1 MTKRYLFGFGL
12 PTPLT
17 SRRVERLL
25 SLARGQIKEL
35 RGVLDD
41 DDTAAWRR
49 SAGADNFYGRIRRL
63 LRTAEG
69 RRVYAGAR
77 LVFETAKTKRK
88 DRANVFLRSVRD
100 CLPAPDADPDPLPL
114 SINADSYDAFV
125 AHSAR
130 TQPVERTAELAWSYA
145 MLLDSPGKLLE
156 AIRKYPEIGSFLEEP
171 VSGLVPILG
180 PAEGAVG
187 ALSSAIDAID
197 PSYLTEADVEALD
210 AIAKRLGRT
219 IKNGRTA
226 LERLSKRLDEWQA
239 RHGDRL
245 SADPELTGRFS
256 QLQQQAATRS
266 IDDARLT
273 EALARFDR
281 IVAKDKELADT
292 QTALETLSRKFEEAR
307 NARKNL
313 FLDVDELVDKPAPGG
328 GPAAAAAAGRR
339 PRSGAAAGPEPD
351 RDTVADSDAHGP
363 AGGDDDGDDD
373 EAEST
378 DHEDAISERP
388 PPEPVDGDDDE
399 AAASPPPAAED
410 RSGDASASGDD
421 DVSANGDDAASKRP
435 LPDPGSEPVDGSAEA
450 AGQSKPG
457 AEDSGGDVSEPH
469 PDPER
474 QIDEGIMAAMERHRF
489 GIAYHLAL
497 TESGSVLSADVIK
510 LIASNFAADAGEFAA
525 TGIAAVAE
533 NIKSELDISDEAGGC
548 GADHAALVAAA
559 ALAPA
564 LLAPGGPIEQLLS
577 AVVPRLSRAPSLKS
591 LASAAADVSRTGV
604 SLPPESLG
612 AGDPLE
618 QWRKTLSDITGEA
631 AAWLESER
639 QVTILYQA
647 ATRVW
652 RRMLEDWGDGGQR
665 MSIGRM
671 MNGLLGAGPRS
682 DAAPIAAAAQHWRTG
697 GDEEIDRIDRG
708 LRGKTGIV
716 GRARQV
722 ILHKTE
728 SAVALVDRWSAHMA
742 ARPKQRPDFIAR
754 QANAL
759 RDAVSRY
766 AEPARGEL
774 GKLETPKA
782 RCAETVLRR
791 YTAKFDG
798 AGSAAPALTVSELLH
813 SDLLAI
819 PDISFDDDGLPVSS
833 LVEPGVLLPFADLDR
848 IDFAAAANERAR
860 RRDFTGARMI
870 LDLASRNSGIDGTA
884 RSGRENDSAAADA

>member
-35 RGVLDD
+35 RGALDD

-100 CLPAPDADPDPLPL
+100 CLPAPDAEPDPLPL

-130 TQPVERTAELAWSYA
+130 MQPAERTAELAWSYA

-256 QLQQQAATRS
+256 QLQEQAATRS

-313 FLDVDELVDKPAPGG
+313 FLDVDELVDKPALGG
-328 GPAAAAAAGRR
+328 GPAAAVAAGTEQ
-339 PRSGAAAGPEPD
+339 AAPD
-351 RDTVADSDAHGP
+351 SERDTVADSEAPGP
-363 AGGDDDGDDD
+363 AGDDDGD
-373 EAEST
+373 EAESANR
-378 DHEDAISERP
+378 EDAISKRP
-388 PPEPVDGDDDE
+388 PSDPAGEPADG
-399 AAASPPPAAED
+399 
-410 RSGDASASGDD
+410 GASASGDD
-421 DVSANGDDAASKRP
+421 EVSANGDDAESKRP
-435 LPDPGSEPVDGSAEA
+435 LSDPGSEPVDGSAEA
-450 AGQSKPG
+450 AAGPSKPG
-457 AEDSGGDVSEPH
+457 AEDRGGDVSDPR

-474 QIDEGIMAAMERHRF
+474 QIDEGIMAAMERRRF

-533 NIKSELDISDEAGGC
+533 NIKSEFDVSADAGGD

-577 AVVPRLSRAPSLKS
+577 AVAPRLSRAPSLKS
-591 LASAAADVSRTGV
+591 LAAAAADVSRTGV

-631 AAWLESER
+631 TAWLESER

-647 ATRVW
+647 ATGVW

-671 MNGLLGAGPRS
+671 MNGLLGAGPQS

-697 GDEEIDRIDRG
+697 GDKEIDRIDRG

-722 ILHKTE
+722 ILHKIE

-774 GKLETPKA
+774 RKLGTPKA

-813 SDLLAI
+813 NDLLAI

>member
-35 RGVLDD
+35 RGALDD

-100 CLPAPDADPDPLPL
+100 CLPAPDAEPDPLPL

-156 AIRKYPEIGSFLEEP
+156 AIRTYPEIGSFLEEP

-256 QLQQQAATRS
+256 QLQEQAATRS

-328 GPAAAAAAGRR
+328 GPAAAAVAGTEQAA
-339 PRSGAAAGPEPD
+339 PDPD
-351 RDTVADSDAHGP
+351 RDTVADSEAPGP
-363 AGGDDDGDDD
+363 ADDDDGDG
-373 EAEST
+373 AESA
-378 DHEDAISERP
+378 DREDAISKRP
-388 PPEPVDGDDDE
+388 LSDPAGEPADGG
-399 AAASPPPAAED
+399 AP
-410 RSGDASASGDD
+410 ASGDD
-421 DVSANGDDAASKRP
+421 EVSANGDDAASKRP

-450 AGQSKPG
+450 AAGQSKPG
-457 AEDSGGDVSEPH
+457 AEDCGGDVSEPH

-474 QIDEGIMAAMERHRF
+474 QIDEGIMAAMERRRF

-533 NIKSELDISDEAGGC
+533 NIKSEFDVSADAGGD

-577 AVVPRLSRAPSLKS
+577 AVAPRLSRAPSLKS
-591 LASAAADVSRTGV
+591 LAAAAADVSRTGV

-647 ATRVW
+647 ATGVW

-671 MNGLLGAGPRS
+671 MNGLLGAGPQS

-697 GDEEIDRIDRG
+697 GDKEIDRIDRG

-722 ILHKTE
+722 ILHKIE

-774 GKLETPKA
+774 RKLGTPKA

-813 SDLLAI
+813 NDLLAI

-870 LDLASRNSGIDGTA
+870 LDLASRNSGTDGTA
-884 RSGRENDSAAADA
+884 RSGRESGSATADA

>member
-35 RGVLDD
+35 RGALDD

-100 CLPAPDADPDPLPL
+100 CLPAPDVDPDPLPL
-114 SINADSYDAFV
+114 SINADSYDSFV

-130 TQPVERTAELAWSYA
+130 TQPNERTAELAWSYA

-156 AIRKYPEIGSFLEEP
+156 AIRKYPDIGSFLEEP

-180 PAEGAVG
+180 PGEGAVG

-245 SADPELTGRFS
+245 SADPELIGRFS
-256 QLQQQAATRS
+256 QLQEQAATRS

-281 IVAKDKELADT
+281 IVAKDKELAVT
-292 QTALETLSRKFEEAR
+292 QTALETLSHKFEEAR

-313 FLDVDELVDKPAPGG
+313 FLEVDELVDKPAPGG
-328 GPAAAAAAGRR
+328 DPATAAVVAGTEQAA
-339 PRSGAAAGPEPD
+339 PDPD
-351 RDTVADSDAHGP
+351 RDTVADSEAPGL
-363 AGGDDDGDDD
+363 AGDDDGDDGDDGD
-373 EAEST
+373 EAESA
-378 DHEDAISERP
+378 DREDAISKRP
-388 PPEPVDGDDDE
+388 SSDPADEPADG
-399 AAASPPPAAED
+399 
-410 RSGDASASGDD
+410 GASASGDD
-421 DVSANGDDAASKRP
+421 AESKRP
-435 LPDPGSEPVDGSAEA
+435 LSDPGSEPVDGSADTA
-450 AGQSKPG
+450 AGPSKPG
-457 AEDSGGDVSEPH
+457 AEDRGGGASDPR

-474 QIDEGIMAAMERHRF
+474 QIDEGIMAAMERRRF

-533 NIKSELDISDEAGGC
+533 NVKGEFDASADAGGD

-577 AVVPRLSRAPSLKS
+577 AVAPRLSRMPSLKS

-604 SLPPESLG
+604 SLPPESLD

-618 QWRKTLSDITGEA
+618 QWRKTLADITGEA
-631 AAWLESER
+631 TAWLESER

-682 DAAPIAAAAQHWRTG
+682 DAAPIAVAAQHWRTA

-798 AGSAAPALTVSELLH
+798 AGSAVSAPALTVSQLLH

-860 RRDFTGARMI
+860 RRDFTGARMT
-870 LDLASRNSGIDGTA
+870 LELASRNSGIDGTA
-884 RSGRENDSAAADA
+884 RSGRENDSPTADT